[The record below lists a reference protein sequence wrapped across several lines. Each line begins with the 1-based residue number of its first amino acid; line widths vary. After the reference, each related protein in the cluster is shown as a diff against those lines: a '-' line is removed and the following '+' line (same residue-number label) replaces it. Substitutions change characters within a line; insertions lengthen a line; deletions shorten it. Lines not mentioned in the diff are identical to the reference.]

1 MICTENLK
9 KLPVGFDDFKKI
21 RENHFYYVDKTQLIE
36 HLLQKWGEVNLFTR
50 PRRFGKTLNMSMLK
64 NFFEIGTDETLFEG
78 LYISENQKLCE
89 EYMGKYPVIFLSMKD
104 VDGLTYDEAENALIQ
119 LIGSEA
125 ARFPFLLNSDKLSE
139 TEKEQ
144 YRGFTII
151 QNGKYQQE
159 YLDICTGVKGVKLL
173 YDTYFKA
180 IMNPDTRPERLN
192 DFLSEILG
200 KKVKILKV
208 LTNESAQIAAE
219 SSLLIMDIVVQFED
233 GSIANVEVQK
243 IGYLFPGQRSACY
256 SSDLLL
262 RQYKRVRAELGQG
275 FTYRKIQKVYT
286 IVLFEK
292 SNSDFSN
299 FSKEIYIHHFE
310 QKSDTGVEMNLLQE
324 YTFIC
329 LDIFGDI
336 IQNEDRKIENRL
348 EEWLVFLS
356 QDDPDMIIKLLNQNA
371 DFQEIYEEVYTICL
385 NMERMMEMF
394 SKELAILDRN
404 TVKLMIDEMEEEV
417 VEAKRKA
424 DEAVRKADEAE
435 RKADEAESRAK
446 QAEHREKQAREEV
459 DNLKKE
465 LEKMKNI

>member
-1 MICTENLK
+1 MKN
-9 KLPVGFDDFKKI
+9 KLQRYFPII
-21 RENHFYYVDKTQLIE
+21 R
-36 HLLQKWGEVNLFTR
+36 TR
-50 PRRFGKTLNMSMLK
+50 KEILNELRDNDELWSQ
-64 NFFEIGTDETLFEG
+64 FESWEE
-78 LYISENQKLCE
+78 ENQE
-89 EYMGKYPVIFLSMKD
+89 
-104 VDGLTYDEAENALIQ
+104 
-119 LIGSEA
+119 
-125 ARFPFLLNSDKLSE
+125 
-139 TEKEQ
+139 
-144 YRGFTII
+144 
-151 QNGKYQQE
+151 E

-180 IMNPDTRPERLN
+180 VMNPDTRPERLN

-200 KKVKILKV
+200 EKVKILKV
-208 LTNESAQIAAE
+208 LPNESAQIAAE

-262 RQYKRVRAELGQG
+262 RQYKRVRVELGQG

-435 RKADEAESRAK
+435 SRAK

>member
-1 MICTENLK
+1 MEEAREDSDVKVHKDAC
-9 KLPVGFDDFKKI
+9 KI
-21 RENHFYYVDKTQLIE
+21 N
-36 HLLQKWGEVNLFTR
+36 
-50 PRRFGKTLNMSMLK
+50 
-64 NFFEIGTDETLFEG
+64 DEESG
-78 LYISENQKLCE
+78 A
-89 EYMGKYPVIFLSMKD
+89 V
-104 VDGLTYDEAENALIQ
+104 
-119 LIGSEA
+119 
-125 ARFPFLLNSDKLSE
+125 
-139 TEKEQ
+139 
-144 YRGFTII
+144 
-151 QNGKYQQE
+151 
-159 YLDICTGVKGVKLL
+159 
-173 YDTYFKA
+173 
-180 IMNPDTRPERLN
+180 
-192 DFLSEILG
+192 
-200 KKVKILKV
+200 KV
-208 LTNESAQIAAE
+208 LALFISFSGILQ
-219 SSLLIMDIVVQFED
+219 MGDIVVQFED
-233 GSIANVEVQK
+233 GSIANVEIQK

-329 LDIFGDI
+329 LDIFSDI

-417 VEAKRKA
+417 AEAK
-424 DEAVRKADEAE
+424 RKADEAE
-435 RKADEAESRAK
+435 RKADEAESRADEAESRAK
-446 QAEHREKQAREEV
+446 QAEHKEKQMRKEI

-465 LEKMKNI
+465 FEKMKKI

>member
-1 MICTENLK
+1 MKNKLQNYFPMIRTQGEVLSE
-9 KLPVGFDDFKKI
+9 L
-21 RENHFYYVDKTQLIE
+21 RENTKLWKT
-36 HLLQKWGEVNLFTR
+36 F
-50 PRRFGKTLNMSMLK
+50 
-64 NFFEIGTDETLFEG
+64 
-78 LYISENQKLCE
+78 CE
-89 EYMGKYPVIFLSMKD
+89 WE
-104 VDGLTYDEAENALIQ
+104 
-119 LIGSEA
+119 
-125 ARFPFLLNSDKLSE
+125 
-139 TEKEQ
+139 
-144 YRGFTII
+144 
-151 QNGKYQQE
+151 GKYQQE

-180 IMNPDTRPERLN
+180 VMNPDTRPERLN

-208 LTNESAQIAAE
+208 LPNESAQIAAE

-292 SNSDFSN
+292 SNSDFSK

-424 DEAVRKADEAE
+424 DEAVRKADEAVRKADEAE
-435 RKADEAESRAK
+435 RKADEAERKADEAESRADEAESRAK

>member
-1 MICTENLK
+1 MKNKLQNYFPMIRTQGEVLSE
-9 KLPVGFDDFKKI
+9 L
-21 RENHFYYVDKTQLIE
+21 RENTKLWKT
-36 HLLQKWGEVNLFTR
+36 F
-50 PRRFGKTLNMSMLK
+50 
-64 NFFEIGTDETLFEG
+64 
-78 LYISENQKLCE
+78 CE
-89 EYMGKYPVIFLSMKD
+89 WE
-104 VDGLTYDEAENALIQ
+104 
-119 LIGSEA
+119 
-125 ARFPFLLNSDKLSE
+125 
-139 TEKEQ
+139 
-144 YRGFTII
+144 
-151 QNGKYQQE
+151 GKYQQE

-180 IMNPDTRPERLN
+180 VMNPDTRPERLN

-208 LTNESAQIAAE
+208 LPNESAQIAAE

-336 IQNEDRKIENRL
+336 IQNENRKIKNRL

-356 QDDPDMIIKLLNQNA
+356 QDDPEMIIKLLNQNS
-371 DFQEIYEEVYTICL
+371 DFQKIYEEIYTLCL
-385 NMERMMEMF
+385 NMEGMMEMF
-394 SKELAILDRN
+394 SKELEILDRN
-404 TVKLMIDEMEEEV
+404 TVKLMIDEMEEELAQV
-417 VEAKRKA
+417 KA
-424 DEAVRKADEAE
+424 SV
-435 RKADEAESRAK
+435 AK
-446 QAEHREKQAREEV
+446 QVEEQVAEKVAEQVAQAKENIARELEEEKQKIEEEKQRTEEEKQRA
-459 DNLKKE
+459 DKAEEENMRLRKKLME
-465 LEKMKNI
+465 LQKL

>member
-1 MICTENLK
+1 MEETREDSDVEVHKDECKIINDEESGAVKVLA
-9 KLPVGFDDFKKI
+9 LFVIFQVFFKRGITGAHYCRYCRRNK
-21 RENHFYYVDKTQLIE
+21 RYSHFYKQ
-36 HLLQKWGEVNLFTR
+36 
-50 PRRFGKTLNMSMLK
+50 
-64 NFFEIGTDETLFEG
+64 
-78 LYISENQKLCE
+78 
-89 EYMGKYPVIFLSMKD
+89 
-104 VDGLTYDEAENALIQ
+104 
-119 LIGSEA
+119 
-125 ARFPFLLNSDKLSE
+125 
-139 TEKEQ
+139 
-144 YRGFTII
+144 
-151 QNGKYQQE
+151 
-159 YLDICTGVKGVKLL
+159 
-173 YDTYFKA
+173 
-180 IMNPDTRPERLN
+180 
-192 DFLSEILG
+192 
-200 KKVKILKV
+200 KILKV
-208 LTNESAQIAAE
+208 LPNESAQIAAE
-219 SSLLIMDIVVQFED
+219 SSLLIMDIVVQFEN

-292 SNSDFSN
+292 SNSDFSK

-336 IQNEDRKIENRL
+336 IQNEDKKIENRL

-424 DEAVRKADEAE
+424 DEAESR
-435 RKADEAESRAK
+435 ADEAESRAK